1 MPYSACVRGAMIR
14 LARYVVGGGGMCE
27 VDLIVSEKRKVRSQ
41 LGPRAPPTPS
51 LPARRSPFSTGSPPR
66 LQAPL
71 PYRMDPDLAQK
82 RSPRKRYRKSLGVE
96 QLRRLIIHDS
106 ISHRRC
112 QFAYKPSDGARS
124 VAMRERA
131 RHCASLSICTSPCL
145 CDVSNPFRVSVV
157 GAPDAA
163 SRWHKRWSSQ
173 CDLDTI

>member
-1 MPYSACVRGAMIR
+1 M
-14 LARYVVGGGGMCE
+14 
-27 VDLIVSEKRKVRSQ
+27 SEKRKVRSQ
-41 LGPRAPPTPS
+41 LGQEPRRLPLSRPVSPLSQPPPGS
-51 LPARRSPFSTGSPPR
+51 RRLYLIGSGSSPETQPEETV
-66 LQAPL
+66 
-71 PYRMDPDLAQK
+71 QK
-82 RSPRKRYRKSLGVE
+82 IVGVE
-96 QLRRLIIHDS
+96 QLQRLIIHDS

-173 CDLDTI
+173 CDLGTI

>member
-1 MPYSACVRGAMIR
+1 MR
-14 LARYVVGGGGMCE
+14 
-27 VDLIVSEKRKVRSQ
+27 SEKVRSQ
-41 LGPRAPPTPS
+41 QSAWARAPPTPS
-51 LPARRSPFSTGSPPR
+51 LPARPRGLSPFSTPPAPGALYLIGSGSSPETQPEETV
-66 LQAPL
+66 
-71 PYRMDPDLAQK
+71 QK
-82 RSPRKRYRKSLGVE
+82 IVGVE
-96 QLRRLIIHDS
+96 QLGRLIIHDC

-173 CDLDTI
+173 CDWETI